1 MADFSS
7 FQNGKSIVKQ
17 NKLAL
22 IAGPSSDGSLRQHT
36 DGIVNELGLRYSENR
51 LYNDTVQK
59 NGKCNQWKLVPDGKI
74 EVSLISQN
82 LSCRNGIFD
91 CSYLGEKKSYN
102 TYNFKMIGL
111 DCQAKLILVNE
122 KLSSSWA
129 MRQISIGTTHMYA
142 HLKPGGCIQITY
154 WK

>member
-22 IAGPSSDGSLRQHT
+22 IAGPSSDGSLRQHA
-36 DGIVNELGLRYSENR
+36 DGILNELGLRYSENR

-59 NGKCNQWKLVPDGKI
+59 HGKCNQWKLVPDGKI

-91 CSYLGEKKSYN
+91 CSYLGKKEVI
-102 TYNFKMIGL
+102 THII
-111 DCQAKLILVNE
+111 LIL
-122 KLSSSWA
+122 
-129 MRQISIGTTHMYA
+129 R
-142 HLKPGGCIQITY
+142 
-154 WK
+154 